1 MKRSETYYYGQGRVM
16 LGVRTPGQAVN
27 MRWVGD
33 VDQLDISFNSESHKG
48 RQSVNGVTGTAT
60 KYFTHH
66 DCAVSANFYEY
77 SAENLG
83 LALFGQSLNQAAHAE
98 QQSIGTGVIARGCYP
113 LAHQNVWGVF
123 IHGLTEGVDFIVDS
137 LWGVIEFLKTPRVQP
152 VTVRYKHAGNVNIPI
167 LTTRPVEVM
176 LRYEGINLAEN
187 MRPVLVELYRVQFNP
202 AETLGIITDGNALG
216 SFELKGDV
224 LPDPTRS
231 VTDVMGQY
239 GRFVIPGNIDLSG
252 ASDLRVMTTSGIAGG
267 AITTLYPDRK

>member
-27 MRWVGD
+27 LRWVGD

-66 DCAVSANFYEY
+66 DCGVSANFYEY

-98 QQSIGTGVIARGCYP
+98 QQSIGTGVIAKGRYP

-123 IHGLTEGVDFIVDS
+123 IHGLSEGVDFIVDS

-176 LRYEGINLAEN
+176 LRYEGVNLAES

-202 AETLGIITDGNALG
+202 SETLGIITDGNALG

-224 LPDPTRS
+224 LPDLTRS
-231 VTDVMGQY
+231 ATDVMGQY
-239 GRFVIPGNIDLSG
+239 GRFVIVGNIDLST
-252 ASDLRVMTTSGIAGG
+252 ASNMRVMTTTGIVGG
-267 AITTLYPDRK
+267 AITTLNPDRK